1 MAEKL
6 TAAPSDT
13 SRKQNIENFEN
24 CDTAS
29 DISTIVATKLIYH
42 LNRTSNSK
50 NKSTKPS

>member
-29 DISTIVATKLIYH
+29 DIVNYRCNQINLSPDSH
-42 LNRTSNSK
+42 QQEQE
-50 NKSTKPS
+50 